1 MRSWT
6 VEAFGAG
13 RLGVAIAGILLPEGL
28 SVEEAL
34 QRLRSVEALALQ
46 LIHWRAFAS
55 TLHLLQASA
64 LAYKA
69 FREGRMA
76 SRSLN
81 MELLLYV
88 AGERQIKDAL
98 AKVGAREGRAVAI
111 CLAGE
116 EGEAVD
122 KLREA
127 LAVLGAAEDDG
138 LLEADPS
145 KAEGLKEA
153 FGVGDEELEASRAEG
168 EGWLSALTRCVMSRV
183 AELDV
188 KKEA

>member
-13 RLGVAIAGILLPEGL
+13 RLGVAMAGLLLPAGL
-28 SVEEAL
+28 SLEEAL
-34 QRLRSVEALALQ
+34 QRLRSVEAPALQ
-46 LIHWRAFAS
+46 LIHWQAFTS

-69 FREGRMA
+69 FREGRMT
-76 SRSLN
+76 SRSLS

-111 CLAGE
+111 CLADE
-116 EGEAVD
+116 EDEAVD
-122 KLREA
+122 KLKEA
-127 LAVLGAAEDDG
+127 LAVLEAAEDDG
-138 LLEADPS
+138 LLEDDPS
-145 KAEGLKEA
+145 KVGGLKEA
-153 FGVGDEELEASRAEG
+153 FGVGDEELEASRVEG
-168 EGWLSALTRCVMSRV
+168 ESLLKALTRCVMSRV